1 MFHVICVTDITKT
14 QNFLEKL
21 FDFSNLQLLMNKN
34 VTIKSNFE
42 VVISSKWLR
51 PWQNEFFNYELIQ
64 LFKQINANVSKNI
77 ANH

>member
-14 QNFLEKL
+14 QIFLEKL